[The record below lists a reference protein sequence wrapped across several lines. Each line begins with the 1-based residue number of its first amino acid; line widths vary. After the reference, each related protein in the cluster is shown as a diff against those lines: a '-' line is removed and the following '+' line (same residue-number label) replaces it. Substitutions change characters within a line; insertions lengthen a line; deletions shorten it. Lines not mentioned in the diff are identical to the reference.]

1 MNTAEGAL
9 RPSWT
14 LNTQGLELFWRG
26 NFPGD
31 RGYQFYS
38 DLEVAEKDGLSSL
51 AAALQREAIRML
63 DQSEHWELKAMAH
76 FHLAG
81 IYEMLGDT
89 GLAKQEFDASYALFQ
104 DLPANSATR
113 FFLAVPQIELAELE
127 ANHGSVDAARKRL
140 LGLHIESKAWDNY
153 FLIKL
158 SLERTRAAIERKLGH
173 LSLEQ
178 AHLQNAV
185 SIGNKGYKTL
195 SSAARRWEWRR
206 EVEQSYR
213 RLLDIE
219 LSSAGRSQWQD
230 FADWESYRL
239 RQMTGR
245 APFGAAV
252 MDNIHAQKAAQAR
265 ARRLMQSSLLAF
277 AVLPDRTV
285 AWLVDNRGIRETTIP
300 VTAQELQRLV
310 RDFYSHCSNFNFPAQ
325 KVNDEGLRLYQ
336 LLLAPLEPQL
346 DTNRTL
352 FIEGDGALSM
362 LPWPAVFTP
371 KVQYLGAT
379 LAIANATVL
388 FDGGRRKSG
397 TAHKR

>member
-14 LNTQGLELFWRG
+14 LNTQGLELFWEGKFSRRQG
-26 NFPGD
+26 LSILFGPGK
-31 RGYQFYS
+31 
-38 DLEVAEKDGLSSL
+38 VAAEKDGLWSL

-140 LGLHIESKAWDNY
+140 LGLHIESKAWDNN
-153 FLIKL
+153 FPDFSSRWRGPGRRLNG
-158 SLERTRAAIERKLGH
+158 KLGH

-219 LSSAGRSQWQD
+219 LSSAWLEPVARLCGLGILSLASDDRQGSFLGGRKSTT
-230 FADWESYRL
+230 FMR
-239 RQMTGR
+239 RKPRRRGR
-245 APFGAAV
+245 AGLCS
-252 MDNIHAQKAAQAR
+252 HR
-265 ARRLMQSSLLAF
+265 CWLLRVF
-277 AVLPDRTV
+277 RTGTAV
-285 AWLVDNRGIRETTIP
+285 AWAVDNRGIRETTIP

-371 KVQYLGAT
+371 KGQYLGNNVGHCQCDSA
-379 LAIANATVL
+379 V
-388 FDGGRRKSG
+388 
-397 TAHKR
+397 